1 MAVLLER
8 HDQLD
13 RDLYARVVFDGE
25 RVEIGDSAL
34 AFVDER
40 RRALLAFLERGG
52 SAYGVTTGL
61 GYLTTRAVGRGE
73 REERSILMGRASGVG
88 PPLPEEVVRG
98 VMLLRLAG
106 FLSGRLGVSAELCRF
121 IAGRLNDGWAPVVP
135 DGPVGVAGE
144 TIPLAH
150 LFQTFVG
157 EGAVA
162 EGDAASALARRGV
175 APYEP
180 GVKEGLALV
189 AGAPFAPAL
198 GVMAERR
205 AGALLDHADLAVAL
219 AAALVGASARPYSAR
234 VGRLRDDPGQQRT
247 HAVLMRLLGGEGL
260 DDALQ
265 APVSFR
271 VAPQVHGAAHDA
283 LESVRAQLAR
293 ELRAVT
299 DGPVFLPAG
308 DGEPEGLYPTGG
320 FLAEA
325 LTQRLDALAVALT
338 GVTNL
343 LEKRLHRLLDARFSR
358 LPEQLAADPGRQ
370 SGLVTLHKAVVG
382 LVAESRLLAAPAT
395 VHVTDTSTGQ
405 EDVQAFTFLASA
417 KLERVIDALEL
428 ALAYELVALRQ
439 ARFLRGASLPPLLE
453 AAIEAVAAVVPPFE
467 ADRSAGPD
475 VERARELVRSRALLR

>member
-1 MAVLLER
+1 M
-8 HDQLD
+8 
-13 RDLYARVVFDGE
+13 
-25 RVEIGDSAL
+25 
-34 AFVDER
+34 
-40 RRALLAFLERGG
+40 
-52 SAYGVTTGL
+52 
-61 GYLTTRAVGRGE
+61 
-73 REERSILMGRASGVG
+73 
-88 PPLPEEVVRG
+88 
-98 VMLLRLAG
+98 
-106 FLSGRLGVSAELCRF
+106 
-121 IAGRLNDGWAPVVP
+121 
-135 DGPVGVAGE
+135 
-144 TIPLAH
+144 
-150 LFQTFVG
+150 
-157 EGAVA
+157 
-162 EGDAASALARRGV
+162 
-175 APYEP
+175 
-180 GVKEGLALV
+180 
-189 AGAPFAPAL
+189 
-198 GVMAERR
+198 
-205 AGALLDHADLAVAL
+205 
-219 AAALVGASARPYSAR
+219 
-234 VGRLRDDPGQQRT
+234 
-247 HAVLMRLLGGEGL
+247 
-260 DDALQ
+260 
-265 APVSFR
+265 
-271 VAPQVHGAAHDA
+271 
-283 LESVRAQLAR
+283 
-293 ELRAVT
+293 T

-417 KLERVIDALEL
+417 KLERVMDALEL

-439 ARFLRGASLPPLLE
+439 ARFLRRASLPPLLE